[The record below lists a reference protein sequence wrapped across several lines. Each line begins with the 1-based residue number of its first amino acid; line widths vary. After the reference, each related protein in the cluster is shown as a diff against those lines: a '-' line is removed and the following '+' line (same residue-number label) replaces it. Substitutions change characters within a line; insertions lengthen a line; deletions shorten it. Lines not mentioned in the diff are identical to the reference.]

1 MRIEILY
8 SGACGHSAST
18 LELVREVLDE
28 LGCEAE
34 IQELQVVGPAE
45 AERHRFLGSPTVR
58 VDGVDVE
65 PDAASRT
72 AFGVA

>member
-8 SGACGHSAST
+8 SEGCGHSGST
-18 LELVREVLDE
+18 LALVREVLDE

-34 IQELQVVGPAE
+34 IRELRVADPAE
-45 AERHRFLGSPTVR
+45 AERLRFLGSPTVR

-65 PDAASRT
+65 PDATSRI

>member
-8 SGACGHSAST
+8 SEACGHSAST
-18 LELVREVLDE
+18 LELVQEVLDE

-34 IQELQVVGPAE
+34 IRKLRVAGPVE
-45 AERHRFLGSPTVR
+45 AERLRFLGSPTVR
-58 VDGVDVE
+58 VNGVDVE

>member
-1 MRIEILY
+1 MRIELLY
-8 SGACGHSAST
+8 TGACGHSAST
-18 LELVREVLDE
+18 LKLLREVLDE

-45 AERHRFLGSPTVR
+45 AEHLRFLGSPTVR